1 MRLVPQITSHIDTQ
15 TGSEPMPREKFNING
30 QIQQMKSK
38 GITFNMIDEEKA
50 KEFLTK
56 HTYYF
61 RLKFYARNYN
71 KYTTG
76 DKAGQYINLDFAY
89 LKELSLLD
97 VYLRRIM
104 FAIVMDVEHY
114 AKISLLGSLEK
125 NKREDGYKIVADLF
139 KKHPW
144 LKREIE
150 RQKAPYTAGLI
161 DKYKDNFAVWN
172 IIEVLTFSN
181 LIVLYDYYYER
192 YNQKHVPSA
201 YFYSVR
207 NIRNSIAHNNCLLH
221 DLRAEE
227 RGLQTEKDE
236 DICRIVADIPG
247 IGASMRSSKLSVPFL
262 YDFITTMEVFDK
274 IVTSQKEKIKQLEL
288 LYIMVNNRFS
298 RHIDY
303 FETNSVVKSALDF
316 MVKVVGYY
324 RSKNL
329 AGTETDDI

>member
-1 MRLVPQITSHIDTQ
+1 
-15 TGSEPMPREKFNING
+15 MPREKFNIDG

-38 GITFNMIDEEKA
+38 GITFNLIDEKKA
-50 KEFLTK
+50 KEFLTN

-61 RLKFYARNYN
+61 RLKFYASNYS

-76 DKAGQYINLDFAY
+76 ERLGQYVNLDFAY

-97 VYLRRIM
+97 VYIRRVL
-104 FAIVMDVEHY
+104 FSIVIDVEHY
-114 AKISLLGSLEK
+114 TKIRLLGSLEK
-125 NKREDGYKIVADLF
+125 NKREDGYKIVGDLF

-144 LKREIE
+144 LAREIE

-161 DKYKDNFAVWN
+161 DKYHDHFAVWN
-172 IIEVLTFSN
+172 VIEVLTFSN
-181 LIVLYDYYYER
+181 LILLYEFYYSR
-192 YNQKHVPSA
+192 YNQKHVEPQ

-207 NIRNSIAHNNCLLH
+207 NLRNSIAHNNCLMH
-221 DLRAEE
+221 DLRAVEN
-227 RGLQTEKDE
+227 GQQEKDE
-236 DICRIVADIPG
+236 YICQLVADIPG
-247 IGASMRSSKLSVPFL
+247 IGVSMRSTKLSVPFL
-262 YDFITTMEVFDK
+262 YDFVTTLEVFDK

-288 LYIMVNNRFS
+288 LYIVVNNRFS

-303 FETNSVVKSALDF
+303 FETNPVVKTALDF
-316 MVKVVGYY
+316 MMKVVAYY